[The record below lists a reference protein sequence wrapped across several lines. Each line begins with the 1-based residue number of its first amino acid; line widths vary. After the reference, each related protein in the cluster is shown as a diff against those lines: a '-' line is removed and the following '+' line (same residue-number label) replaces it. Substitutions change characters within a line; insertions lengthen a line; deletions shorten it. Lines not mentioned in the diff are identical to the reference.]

1 MLSYKHGF
9 HSGNHADIL
18 KHIVICLLMRALN
31 RKDKPYIVIDTHSGS
46 GLYKLDGFMAQK
58 NQEYKSGI
66 SKIKDNKNLHELVP
80 EFFEVYESVNQEE
93 GNFYPGSPMFEAK
106 LGRDTDK
113 FTFIDLHPNEFENLR
128 NNFKRDRRCNIQN
141 REGLEALNALLPP
154 TPRRGM
160 VVIDPAYEEK
170 NEYIDLVKA
179 VKNGH
184 AKWNTGIF
192 AIWYPV
198 LGKLRDHSKNLTQD
212 LRRLNIPMLQVEL
225 CVEPQEEVFGM
236 CGSGML
242 ILNYPYGLDNEL
254 SPIVDEL
261 YQVLSKKG
269 GSARL
274 KVLNPQP

>member
-18 KHIVICLLMRALN
+18 KHMVICLLMRALN
-31 RKDKPYIVIDTHSGS
+31 KKEKPYIVIDTHSGS

-58 NQEYKSGI
+58 NQEFKSGI
-66 SKIKDNKNLHELVP
+66 SKIKDNKTLRELVP
-80 EFFEVYESVNQEE
+80 EFYSVYDEVNQED
-93 GNFYPGSPMFEAK
+93 GNFYPGSPLFETR

-113 FTFIDLHPNEFENLR
+113 FTLIDLHPNEFENLR
-128 NNFKRDRRCNIQN
+128 NNLKRDRRCTIQN

-179 VKNGH
+179 VKHGH
-184 AKWNTGIF
+184 SKWNTGIF

-242 ILNYPYGLDNEL
+242 ILNYPYGIDNEL
-254 SPIVDEL
+254 SPVVDEL
-261 YQVLSKKG
+261 YKSLSKKG

-274 KVLNPQP
+274 KILNPQP

>member
-18 KHIVICLLMRALN
+18 KHMVICLLMRALN

-58 NQEYKSGI
+58 NQEYKTGI
-66 SKIKDNKNLHELVP
+66 SKIKDNKKLRELVP
-80 EFFEVYESVNQEE
+80 EFYAVYDAVNQNE
-93 GNFYPGSPMFEAK
+93 GDFYPGSPMFETR
-106 LGRDTDK
+106 LGRESDK
-113 FTFIDLHPNEFENLR
+113 YTLIDLHPNEFENLR

-141 REGLEALNALLPP
+141 RDGLEALNAILPP
-154 TPRRGM
+154 TPRRGI

-170 NEYIDLVKA
+170 NEYIELVKA
-179 VKNGH
+179 IKNAH

-192 AIWYPV
+192 AVWYPV

-242 ILNYPYGLDNEL
+242 ILNYPYGIDNEL
-254 SPIVDEL
+254 SPVVDEL
-261 YQVLSKKG
+261 YQALSKKG

>member
-18 KHIVICLLMRALN
+18 KHMVICLLMRALN

-58 NQEYKSGI
+58 NQEFKSGI
-66 SKIKDNKNLHELVP
+66 SKIKDNKKLRELVP
-80 EFFEVYESVNQEE
+80 EFYEVYDEVNQES
-93 GNFYPGSPMFEAK
+93 GNFYPGSPMFETK

-113 FTFIDLHPNEFENLR
+113 FTLIDLHPNEFENLR

-141 REGLEALNALLPP
+141 RDGLEAMNALLPP

-179 VKNGH
+179 IKNAH
-184 AKWNTGIF
+184 SKWNTGIF

-242 ILNYPYGLDNEL
+242 ILNYPYGIDNDL

-261 YQVLSKKG
+261 YQSLSKKG

>member
-18 KHIVICLLMRALN
+18 KHMVICLLMRALN
-31 RKDKPYIVIDTHSGS
+31 RKEKPYIVIDTHSGS

-58 NQEYKSGI
+58 NQEFKSGI
-66 SKIKDNKNLHELVP
+66 SKIKDNKTLRELVP
-80 EFFEVYESVNQEE
+80 EFYSVYDEVNQED
-93 GNFYPGSPMFEAK
+93 GNFYPGSPLFETR

-113 FTFIDLHPNEFENLR
+113 FTLIDLHPNEFENLR
-128 NNFKRDRRCNIQN
+128 NNLKRDRRCTIQN

-179 VKNGH
+179 VKHGH
-184 AKWNTGIF
+184 SKWNTGIF

-242 ILNYPYGLDNEL
+242 ILNYPYGIDNEL
-254 SPIVDEL
+254 SPVVDEL
-261 YQVLSKKG
+261 YKSLSKKG

>member
-1 MLSYKHGF
+1 M
-9 HSGNHADIL
+9 
-18 KHIVICLLMRALN
+18 VICLLMRALN
-31 RKDKPYIVIDTHSGS
+31 KKDKPYIVIDTHSGS

-58 NQEYKSGI
+58 NQEFKSGI
-66 SKIKDNKNLHELVP
+66 SKIKDNKILRELVP
-80 EFFEVYESVNQEE
+80 EFYSVYDEVNQDN
-93 GNFYPGSPMFEAK
+93 GNFYPGSPLFETR

-113 FTFIDLHPNEFENLR
+113 FTLIDLHPNEFENLR
-128 NNFKRDRRCNIQN
+128 NNLKRDRRCTIQN

-184 AKWNTGIF
+184 SKWNTGIF

-242 ILNYPYGLDNEL
+242 ILNYPYGIDNEL
-254 SPIVDEL
+254 SPVVDEL
-261 YQVLSKKG
+261 YKSLSKKG

>member
-18 KHIVICLLMRALN
+18 KHMVICLLMRALN
-31 RKDKPYIVIDTHSGS
+31 KKEKPYIVIDTHSGS

-58 NQEYKSGI
+58 NQEFKSGI
-66 SKIKDNKNLHELVP
+66 SKIKDNKVLRELVP
-80 EFFEVYESVNQEE
+80 EFYAVYDEVNQDD
-93 GNFYPGSPMFEAK
+93 GNFYPGSPLFETR
-106 LGRDTDK
+106 LGRETDK
-113 FTFIDLHPNEFENLR
+113 FTLIDLHPNEFENLR
-128 NNFKRDRRCNIQN
+128 NNLKRDRRCTIQN

-170 NEYIDLVKA
+170 NEYIDLVKE

-184 AKWNTGIF
+184 SKWNTGIF

-242 ILNYPYGLDNEL
+242 ILNYPYGIDNEL
-254 SPIVDEL
+254 SPVVDEL
-261 YQVLSKKG
+261 YKSLSKKG

>member
-18 KHIVICLLMRALN
+18 KHMVICLLMRALN
-31 RKDKPYIVIDTHSGS
+31 RKEKPYIVIDTHSGS

-58 NQEYKSGI
+58 NQEFKSGI
-66 SKIKDNKNLHELVP
+66 SKIKDNKTLRELVP
-80 EFFEVYESVNQEE
+80 EFYSVYDEVNHED
-93 GNFYPGSPMFEAK
+93 GNFYPGSPLFETR
-106 LGRDTDK
+106 LGRETDK
-113 FTFIDLHPNEFENLR
+113 FTLIDLHPNEFENLR
-128 NNFKRDRRCNIQN
+128 NNLKRDRRCTIQN

-179 VKNGH
+179 VKHGH

-242 ILNYPYGLDNEL
+242 ILNYPYGIDNEL
-254 SPIVDEL
+254 SPVVDEL
-261 YQVLSKKG
+261 YKSLSKKG

>member
-18 KHIVICLLMRALN
+18 KHMVICLLMRALN
-31 RKDKPYIVIDTHSGS
+31 KKEKPYIVIDTHSGS

-58 NQEYKSGI
+58 NQEFKSGI
-66 SKIKDNKNLHELVP
+66 SKIKDNKTLRELVP
-80 EFFEVYESVNQEE
+80 EFYSVYDEVNQED
-93 GNFYPGSPMFEAK
+93 GNFYPGSPLFETR

-113 FTFIDLHPNEFENLR
+113 FTLIDLHPNEFENLR
-128 NNFKRDRRCNIQN
+128 NNLKRDRRCTIQN

-179 VKNGH
+179 VKHGH
-184 AKWNTGIF
+184 SKWNTGIF

-242 ILNYPYGLDNEL
+242 ILNYPYGIDNEL
-254 SPIVDEL
+254 SPVVDEL
-261 YQVLSKKG
+261 YKSLSKKG

-274 KVLNPQP
+274 KILNSQP

>member
-18 KHIVICLLMRALN
+18 KHMVICLLMRALN

-46 GLYKLDGFMAQK
+46 GLYKLDGFIAQK

-80 EFFEVYESVNQEE
+80 EFFEVYDSVNQEE

-141 REGLEALNALLPP
+141 REG
-154 TPRRGM
+154 
-160 VVIDPAYEEK
+160 
-170 NEYIDLVKA
+170 
-179 VKNGH
+179 
-184 AKWNTGIF
+184 
-192 AIWYPV
+192 
-198 LGKLRDHSKNLTQD
+198 
-212 LRRLNIPMLQVEL
+212 
-225 CVEPQEEVFGM
+225 
-236 CGSGML
+236 
-242 ILNYPYGLDNEL
+242 
-254 SPIVDEL
+254 
-261 YQVLSKKG
+261 
-269 GSARL
+269 
-274 KVLNPQP
+274 